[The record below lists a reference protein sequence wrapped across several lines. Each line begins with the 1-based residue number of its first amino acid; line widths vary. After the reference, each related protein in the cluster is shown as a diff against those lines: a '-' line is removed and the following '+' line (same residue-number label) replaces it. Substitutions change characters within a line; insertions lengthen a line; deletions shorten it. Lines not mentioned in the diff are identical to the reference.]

1 MSNNQ
6 KRDFVQDFFTPD
18 PQTITDSSKAT
29 KTKRASEK
37 TWEQLDAE
45 REEEK
50 MTNYN
55 NVKYKTKDQKIKE
68 NMKKAIA
75 VTPIAP
81 TKHQVETIYTN
92 KDDNKECLQNFDDSL
107 FSGDDE
113 SCSQLPPTTEE
124 YEEARQKLNTVISEG
139 CGSYLLVDNSQPNK
153 ETELEEVDIEV
164 EEQVD
169 GQVEADVE
177 AEVKEQVEMDQKTEV
192 EEEVSSSCHTP
203 PGLNMSTQEVD
214 DIIHKK
220 IEDGKLN
227 RLCAKAAE
235 EADEILQESKNITKE
250 TDVCTFC
257 GLTEKLCPE
266 VLYGKYCVH
275 ATLDAYEKVGIHDL
289 SEEDIEDSFKKTY
302 LTLHRHDILK
312 KTNIYD
318 LRSKEQELPKCLVEG
333 SLKYVKEMLKY
344 RKSFVH
350 VYTSRKYDNNNEA
363 LSKIDKKDE
372 F

>member
-177 AEVKEQVEMDQKTEV
+177 ADVEAEVKEQVEMDQKTEV

-227 RLCAKAAE
+227 
-235 EADEILQESKNITKE
+235 
-250 TDVCTFC
+250 
-257 GLTEKLCPE
+257 
-266 VLYGKYCVH
+266 
-275 ATLDAYEKVGIHDL
+275 
-289 SEEDIEDSFKKTY
+289 
-302 LTLHRHDILK
+302 
-312 KTNIYD
+312 
-318 LRSKEQELPKCLVEG
+318 
-333 SLKYVKEMLKY
+333 
-344 RKSFVH
+344 
-350 VYTSRKYDNNNEA
+350 
-363 LSKIDKKDE
+363 
-372 F
+372 